1 MKVQE
6 SAEISKVSKIIFFFY
21 GVFQLG
27 YLLSRAKD
35 QTHSKVVHSIEY
47 VTSLRDET
55 SVLA

>member
-35 QTHSKVVHSIEY
+35 QTHSKVVHIN
-47 VTSLRDET
+47 
-55 SVLA
+55 